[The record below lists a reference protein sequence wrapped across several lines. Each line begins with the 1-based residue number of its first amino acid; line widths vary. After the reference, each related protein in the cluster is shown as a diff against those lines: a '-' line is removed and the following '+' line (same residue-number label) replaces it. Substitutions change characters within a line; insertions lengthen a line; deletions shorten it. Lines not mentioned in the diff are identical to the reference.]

1 MTHSAHTARS
11 AVMLL
16 KAADAEQA
24 GWLARQ
30 QEIKHLGR
38 EIKAAQL
45 LVDQATA
52 QGARAEAAWQRVSG
66 SMAPARGRVAD
77 LTRHLHDVQLDHSR
91 TRQQASQSNDPQARP
106 SVHLAEIMQQAD
118 ELRAPRHAGDSR
130 FDKLALTLGDHHYS
144 VAGRVTWG
152 SGLGR

>member
-66 SMAPARGRVAD
+66 SMAPARGRVGD
-77 LTRHLHDVQLDHSR
+77 LTRHLHDVQLEHSR
-91 TRQQASQSNDPQARP
+91 LRQQASQSTELQARL
-106 SVHLAEIMQQAD
+106 SAALAEITHQAD
-118 ELRAPRHAGDSR
+118 ELRAVREAAETPI
-130 FDKLALTLGDHHYS
+130 
-144 VAGRVTWG
+144 GRAPG
-152 SGLGR
+152 GERGCRNG